1 MAEKECIRDTASRR
15 EKKKRKK
22 MELEMEVLSET
33 ADRMAPV
40 VGYFPSGYDPVAA
53 GADPDI
59 KLFRNKKNP
68 NRLELVVRPDDC
80 NVEFVGKSYAGEAA
94 LPQLCTYALGVVDK
108 ETQTLKIFPI
118 AANKH
123 DKLVIC
129 ESIQILRLEP
139 RLINGFGEP
148 TKVGE
153 EVVIDEKK
161 GHPMADLIHLYG
173 TKKAKNMASKRKSIN
188 QTPDD
193 PSVLGPLEVGTD
205 GNLNDEASKDIK
217 EPLDRNIPPYDPSA
231 VTPQSAYPLY
241 RIIPKGERGYLKDI
255 LETLELEPNNARN
268 AKFWERNYYPSFVI
282 HRLSKLREI
291 QDEVEKTQ
299 FACILSYITHL
310 INFRKVAESARW
322 KDRPDYTEAM
332 SKFMIPSVVFH
343 RFLALFLD
351 PVSNVISSEKSELLI
366 CYILV
371 LTLYADDFLTD
382 STDIEKD
389 LAITRESLRPYFLH
403 LGCKAHSLGPSKK
416 SKMTLPV
423 PLVFQDLKKRRVRV
437 RR

>member
-1 MAEKECIRDTASRR
+1 MAEKECIRGTASRR

-22 MELEMEVLSET
+22 IELEMEVLSET
-33 ADRMAPV
+33 ADKMAPV

-59 KLFRNKKNP
+59 KLFRNKKKP

-118 AANKH
+118 AANK
-123 DKLVIC
+123 
-129 ESIQILRLEP
+129 ILRLEP
-139 RLINGFGEP
+139 RFINGFGEP

-153 EVVIDEKK
+153 EVIIDEKK
-161 GHPMADLIHLYG
+161 KHPMADLNLLYG
-173 TKKAKNMASKRKSIN
+173 TKRSKIIESRRQSIN
-188 QTPDD
+188 KKLND
-193 PSVLGPLEVGTD
+193 PSILGPLEVGTD

-231 VTPQSAYPLY
+231 VTPQSAYPLNN
-241 RIIPKGERGYLKDI
+241 IIPKGERGYLKDI
-255 LETLELEPNNARN
+255 LETLELEPDNARN
-268 AKFWERNYYPSFVI
+268 AEFWESNYYPSFVI

-291 QDEVEKTQ
+291 QDEEEKTQ

-310 INFRKVAESARW
+310 INFRKVAESVRRR
-322 KDRPDYTEAM
+322 KDKPDYAEAM
-332 SKFMIPSVVFH
+332 SKFMIPSVVFQ
-343 RFLALFLD
+343 RFLTLFLD
-351 PVSNVISSEKSELLI
+351 PVSNLISSEKSVLLI
-366 CYILV
+366 CYVLV
-371 LTLYADDFLTD
+371 LTLHADDFLTD

-389 LAITRESLRPYFLH
+389 LAIARDSLKPYFLQ
-403 LGCKAHSLGPSKK
+403 LGCKTDNPKPFQK
-416 SKMTLPV
+416 SRMTLPV
-423 PLVFQDLKKRRVRV
+423 PLVFQGLKKRRF
-437 RR
+437 RRRGIFA

>member
-1 MAEKECIRDTASRR
+1 MAEKECIRGTASRR

-22 MELEMEVLSET
+22 MELEMEVFSET
-33 ADRMAPV
+33 ADRMAPI

-59 KLFRNKKNP
+59 KLFRNKKKP

-118 AANKH
+118 AANK
-123 DKLVIC
+123 
-129 ESIQILRLEP
+129 ILRLEP

-153 EVVIDEKK
+153 EVIIDEKK
-161 GHPMADLIHLYG
+161 EHPMADLTHLYG
-173 TKKAKNMASKRKSIN
+173 TKKAKNTASKWKSIN
-188 QTPDD
+188 KTLDD
-193 PSVLGPLEVGTD
+193 PSLLGPLEVGTD

-241 RIIPKGERGYLKDI
+241 KIIPKGERGYLKDI
-255 LETLELEPNNARN
+255 LATLESEPKNAYN
-268 AKFWERNYYPSFVI
+268 AKFWESNYYPSFVF
-282 HRLSKLREI
+282 HRLSKLRKM

-299 FACILSYITHL
+299 FACILSYISHL
-310 INFRKVAESARW
+310 INFRKVAESVRW
-322 KDRPDYTEAM
+322 KRYPNYTEAM
-332 SKFMIPSVVFH
+332 SKFKIPSFVFN
-343 RFLALFLD
+343 RFLTLFLD
-351 PVSNVISSEKSELLI
+351 PVSNVISSEKNELLI

-389 LAITRESLRPYFLH
+389 LAIPRASLKPYFLH
-403 LGCKAHSLGPSKK
+403 LGCKAHRPAPFKK

-423 PLVFQDLKKRRVRV
+423 PLVFQELKKKKRVRS
-437 RR
+437 